1 MTGFV
6 DMKPMDDA
14 LDCEAAE
21 STCYYG
27 STKNLATEV
36 SDEQE
41 AAVFDTS
48 DAEDAQSDIAETS
61 SVLNASFT
69 IDQNPRNLVA
79 RIEHLEL
86 RLAIYER
93 KVEALANV
101 SARKKRNREKQ
112 ESAISRSDLERY
124 VIEAV
129 KHGAGEYG
137 VSKPYIRKYMK
148 EKCSVGDTRQI
159 RRRLNKVLKEKVM
172 KRAMELDDTNTFYK
186 NLLC

>member
-1 MTGFV
+1 MTGFL
-6 DMKPMDDA
+6 DMKSMDAA
-14 LDCEAAE
+14 LDCAAAE

-27 STKNLATEV
+27 STKHLATEV
-36 SDEQE
+36 SDEKK

-69 IDQNPRNLVA
+69 VNQNPRDLEA

-86 RLAIYER
+86 RLSIYER
-93 KVEALANV
+93 KVEELANV
-101 SARKKRNREKQ
+101 SARKKKNKEKQ
-112 ESAISRSDLERY
+112 ESAIAKSDLERY

-148 EKCSVGDTRQI
+148 EKCFVDDTRQI